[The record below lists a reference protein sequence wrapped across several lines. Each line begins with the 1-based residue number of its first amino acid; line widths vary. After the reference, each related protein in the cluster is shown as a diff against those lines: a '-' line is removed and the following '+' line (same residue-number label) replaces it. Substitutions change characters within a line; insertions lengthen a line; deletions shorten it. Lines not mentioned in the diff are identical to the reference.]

1 MVIWSEPAKDD
12 LRQTYDYIARGS
24 RYYAEQTV
32 ADIIE
37 QTEPLKLHPFMGRIV
52 PELMEENVREIIV
65 FSYRII
71 YEILPD
77 SISILAVIHAKRD
90 FDSAFEDRRASPDA

>member
-1 MVIWSEPAKDD
+1 
-12 LRQTYDYIARGS
+12 
-24 RYYAEQTV
+24 
-32 ADIIE
+32 
-37 QTEPLKLHPFMGRIV
+37 MGRIV

-90 FDSAFEDRRASPDA
+90 FDSAFEDRRQSPDA